1 MQHHPALSYIN
12 YSTGH
17 PWFYYLGGPILKPKA
32 QRRSKSPRASGYKG
46 YLRDEIAKA
55 DQKTEPARSNALR
68 AIRARAVA
76 ELRSDLSGYRKCAL
90 ELRRYRKGNR
100 TPSDPRGCDSIHT
113 AISLK
118 HNHLVNDFAHL
129 IWLDDLLN
137 QQGDLFGF

>member
-1 MQHHPALSYIN
+1 MQQRPIRSYLN

-17 PWFYYLGGPILKPKA
+17 PWFYYLGGPILSPKA
-32 QRRSKSPRASGYKG
+32 IKEATRASGYRG
-46 YLRDEIAKA
+46 YLRNDIAKA

-68 AIRARAVA
+68 AIRARVVS
-76 ELRSDLSGYRKCAL
+76 EFRRELSGYRKCAL
-90 ELRRYRKGNR
+90 ELHRYRKDNR
-100 TPSDPRGCDSIHT
+100 MPSDPRGCDPVHT

-137 QQGDLFGF
+137 QQADLFGF